1 MRQIINDKEFGDIT
15 IRVNT
20 RTSKLI
26 AHVKDGA
33 IWVTSPPYVLRSS
46 IVEMI
51 DQHREQLRKIVESAR
66 TRIIDTDYK
75 IDTEL
80 FKLNLR
86 YGAEGNMMAYSKV
99 GKLDI
104 VCPKETAFADANI
117 QQALRNTIVESMRDS
132 AKAILPERL
141 SNFSKEYELPYSSMK
156 ISSSRGR
163 WGSCSSNKS
172 INISLYTMLLP
183 LRLVDYVLKH
193 ELCHTREMN
202 HSESFW
208 ALLDSMTDGE
218 STALRDELKDY
229 QPSI

>member
-1 MRQIINDKEFGDIT
+1 
-15 IRVNT
+15 
-20 RTSKLI
+20 
-26 AHVKDGA
+26 
-33 IWVTSPPYVLRSS
+33 
-46 IVEMI
+46 
-51 DQHREQLRKIVESAR
+51 
-66 TRIIDTDYK
+66 
-75 IDTEL
+75 
-80 FKLNLR
+80 
-86 YGAEGNMMAYSKV
+86 
-99 GKLDI
+99 